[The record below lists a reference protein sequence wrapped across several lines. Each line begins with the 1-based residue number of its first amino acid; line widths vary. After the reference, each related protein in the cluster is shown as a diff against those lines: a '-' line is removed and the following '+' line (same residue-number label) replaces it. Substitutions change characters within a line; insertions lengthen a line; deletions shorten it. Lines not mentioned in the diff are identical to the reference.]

1 MTLTQRHS
9 ENSYM
14 CIFIYGRASRRT
26 FFDLWKEIGIS
37 GVVCGSIS
45 AILWT
50 LELGVLFICGNSH
63 IDRRPV
69 GEERK
74 KKKETSGGVLYIAC
88 EKGNSSFLSWSM
100 LNYCSPRRG
109 GILLRRVMSHS
120 KLVESKCFERLRTET
135 GEITFSLSKKKKVS
149 VSNNPTERQERSW

>member
-14 CIFIYGRASRRT
+14 YIFIYGRASRRT

-63 IDRRPV
+63 IDRRPE

-74 KKKETSGGVLYIAC
+74 KKKKRRAAFYVLRVRKEIPRSYRGVC
-88 EKGNSSFLSWSM
+88 
-100 LNYCSPRRG
+100 
-109 GILLRRVMSHS
+109 
-120 KLVESKCFERLRTET
+120 
-135 GEITFSLSKKKKVS
+135 
-149 VSNNPTERQERSW
+149 